1 MRTRTI
7 TKPLPDPGLMVAI
20 ADAHAA
26 ADAAA
31 RLAADSVHWASCAD
45 AGADDAAEVVSCAM
59 RARQIAEQ
67 AERCAVADQ
76 AWSCARQAWAV
87 VSSAHEASGRLNV
100 AIAEAIASVAPSRD

>member
-1 MRTRTI
+1 MKTRTS
-7 TKPLPDPGLMVAI
+7 TKSLPDPGLMAAI

-31 RLAADSVHWASCAD
+31 GLAADSTHWASSTN

-67 AERCAVADQ
+67 SERCTAADQ
-76 AWSCARQAWAV
+76 AWSCARQAWAA
-87 VSSAHEASGRLNV
+87 VSSALEASARLNA
-100 AIAEAIASVAPSRD
+100 AIAETLAAATPAP